1 MTTNPKTI
9 MVFFLGKSFLINSV
23 DSFTIKCYF
32 FKNMTHTIAQLYK
45 VVKIMRISARRK
57 VLARNKTLADAQ
69 SIVKNYKSTS
79 RSMVSFFAQ

>member
-1 MTTNPKTI
+1 
-9 MVFFLGKSFLINSV
+9 
-23 DSFTIKCYF
+23 
-32 FKNMTHTIAQLYK
+32 MTHTIAQLYK